1 MSVSVKGA
9 AKRLPPPTTVES
21 SQAAAWV
28 FGFRLLEAS
37 SLRCDDHLK
46 TDEKST
52 EKEQSREDFGV
63 SSGSVAGTAA
73 AAAAAD
79 AGAVVTAAIATVS
92 AAAAAAT
99 TGAVTV
105 AIDVEVRVSTGA
117 DFMIARTV
125 DFYGVGLRGVVFW
138 R

>member
-1 MSVSVKGA
+1 MRSVKSNYITRSLCHVSVCQRSSKA
-9 AKRLPPPTTVES
+9 VAPPTTVES

-73 AAAAAD
+73 AALQLML
-79 AGAVVTAAIATVS
+79 V
-92 AAAAAAT
+92 
-99 TGAVTV
+99 
-105 AIDVEVRVSTGA
+105 
-117 DFMIARTV
+117 
-125 DFYGVGLRGVVFW
+125 LLLLPLLLQ
-138 R
+138 